1 MASVLSFIETL
12 AKMNNTTQEYLKE
25 IGSDSLFIQ
34 YLLIFPEYVNF
45 VILFIGIYGM
55 YHGIEIQHPL
65 YTVLF
70 VNLNVACISSA
81 VNIVGFTLIPV
92 HKYVVLSNLT
102 NSQSLYFHCT
112 SWCITSTIR
121 YIYIFHEDWVHNTIA
136 SARLKCFLAIMASFG
151 FSCIQSSPVFVVII
165 YFGNYLLTPET
176 KPRHPPIP
184 PNKVWYLKQTH

>member
-1 MASVLSFIETL
+1 MTASILLDSFETL
-12 AKMNNTTQEYLKE
+12 TKMNTTTQVYWNE
-25 IGSDSLFIQ
+25 IGSDSLFLQ

-45 VILFIGIYGM
+45 IFLFLGIYGM

-81 VNIVGFTLIPV
+81 VNIIGFELIPV
-92 HKYVVLSNLT
+92 HKYAVLSNLT

-112 SWCITSTIR
+112 SWCITSILR
-121 YIYIFHEDWVHNTIA
+121 YIYIFHEDQVHNTIL
-136 SARLKCFLAIMASFG
+136 SARLKCFLAIVASFG

-165 YFGNYLLTPET
+165 YFGNYLLTADIQNSP
-176 KPRHPPIP
+176 K
-184 PNKVWYLKQTH
+184 